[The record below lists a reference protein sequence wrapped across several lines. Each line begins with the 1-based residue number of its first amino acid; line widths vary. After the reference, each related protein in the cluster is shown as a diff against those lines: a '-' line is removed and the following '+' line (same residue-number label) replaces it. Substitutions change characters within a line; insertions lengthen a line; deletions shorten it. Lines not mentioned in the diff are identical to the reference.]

1 MIDEGTLVVLGIITI
16 ATLAWLIG
24 TVLGLSTQI
33 DNVKRNLKLEF
44 KVELEKSELK
54 NKYLNKTYSIR
65 DKEYTVVDIVLDELY
80 NSSGLFHTEYII
92 KLMDTNGFRIS
103 LNHRQFEYF
112 IEKMDNDDTNKGDKQ
127 LYDWLKNH
135 EDTSDIL
142 DKEWLDGFI
151 VSKDEPLYYDLI
163 RGHEL

>member
-1 MIDEGTLVVLGIITI
+1 MIDEGTLVILVIIFI

-24 TVLGLSTQI
+24 TEIRLSTRI
-33 DNVKRNLKLEF
+33 DDVKRHLKLEF

-65 DKEYTVVDIVLDELY
+65 GKEYTVVDIVLDELH

-112 IEKMDNDDTNKGDKQ
+112 IEEMDNGDANKDDRTT
-127 LYDWLKNH
+127 L
-135 EDTSDIL
+135 
-142 DKEWLDGFI
+142 
-151 VSKDEPLYYDLI
+151 
-163 RGHEL
+163 